1 MSYTMPELP
10 DVEIIKNYIEAH
22 ATGKRIRDLR
32 IRDTRILHETTEKEL
47 RETLIGKIIKSL
59 SRHGK
64 QLFIFI
70 DPNLYITMHFGMTG
84 NVEILSDL
92 KDIVRFERISFF
104 LSSGERLAFVDQR
117 ILGRIGLTSSRNEFI
132 ITHKMGP
139 DSLSVTWDDF
149 FNAFHDQHTSI
160 KATLMNQSKIAGLG
174 NVYADEILFQA
185 KINPLEITDNLS
197 EEKLKTLFDTM
208 KQVLKSAIE
217 FGADRNKFPSSF
229 LITHRNKNSIC
240 PRCGEK
246 ISTIKINERST
257 YYCPHC
263 QK

>member
-1 MSYTMPELP
+1 MPELP
-10 DVEIIKNYIEAH
+10 DVEIIKNFIEAH
-22 ATGKRIRDLR
+22 ATGKRIRDLKV
-32 IRDTRILHETTEKEL
+32 RDTRILHEITEKEL
-47 RETLIGKIIKSL
+47 REILIGKIIKSL

-92 KDIVRFERISFF
+92 RDIIRFERVSFF

-117 ILGRIGLTSSRNEFI
+117 ILGRIGLTSSPNEFI
-132 ITHKMGP
+132 KKHKMGP
-139 DSLSVTWDDF
+139 DSVSVTWEDF
-149 FNAFHDQHTSI
+149 FNAFHGQKTSI
-160 KATLMNQSKIAGLG
+160 KAALMNQNKIAGLG

-185 KINPLEITDNLS
+185 KIFPLETAENLS
-197 EEKLKTLFDTM
+197 EEKLKTLYNTM

-217 FGADRNKFPSSF
+217 FGADRNKFPDNF
-229 LITHRNKNSIC
+229 LTAHRNKNSIC

-246 ISTIKINERST
+246 ISSVKINERSA
-257 YYCPHC
+257 YYCSHC